1 MIQIVRLP
9 AVVGLRSEEAEE
21 LTLRAIEL
29 AKAQEAEGYTD
40 TEELLLKIRKA
51 MVANVADTLAGE

>member
-1 MIQIVRLP
+1 MRLP
-9 AVVGLRSEEAEE
+9 AVVGPRSEEAEE

-29 AKAQEAEGYTD
+29 AKTQEAEGYTD

>member
-1 MIQIVRLP
+1 MTQIVCLP

-51 MVANVADTLAGE
+51 MVANVADTLEGE